1 METVQNSKRP
11 VPAAKQGEN
20 NMHDMSTRMSPDE
33 FHALRDLRASTMLR
47 LEADRIHREFVTGSL
62 DQTTAIVVE
71 RAVADL
77 GRLGEDIAREKSARI
92 VAKSVGRLADALDAD
107 DHNQGRREINHAAPI
122 MVAMAILAGWE
133 LGALS
138 PF

>member
-1 METVQNSKRP
+1 
-11 VPAAKQGEN
+11 
-20 NMHDMSTRMSPDE
+20 MHDMSTRMSPDE

-47 LEADRIHREFVTGSL
+47 LEADRIHREFVTGTL
-62 DQTTAIVVE
+62 DQTTAITVE

-77 GRLGEDIAREKSARI
+77 GRLGEEIAREKSARI
-92 VAKSVGRLADALDAD
+92 VEKSIGRLADALDAD
-107 DHNQGRREINHAAPI
+107 DHIQGRREIEQAAP
-122 MVAMAILAGWE
+122 VLVGMAILAGWE